1 MSGSMN
7 WTKILGDA
15 GIAEPIGYHEAV
27 KAANE
32 AILLRYRTQGK
43 KRAKGSNTR
52 KADQVSRKKL
62 QAKERSRFPSLK
74 HGAD

>member
-1 MSGSMN
+1 MN

-15 GIAEPIGYHEAV
+15 GLEAPGYYEAV
-27 KAANE
+27 EAAKE
-32 AILLRYRTQGK
+32 DTKQRYAVHGK

-52 KADQVSRKKL
+52 KADQVSRKGL
-62 QAKERSRFPSLK
+62 QSKERKAKFPSLK